1 MISKQMEELV
11 KGSSVIRAMFEE
23 GKKLA
28 AKYGAENVYD
38 FSLGNPSVEPPEEV
52 RQAMVD
58 IVQKEDQNYLHGYM
72 NNSGYEDVRRT
83 IAESIN
89 RKFGMHFA

>member
-38 FSLGNPSVEPPEEV
+38 FSQIGRAHV
-52 RQAMVD
+52 
-58 IVQKEDQNYLHGYM
+58 
-72 NNSGYEDVRRT
+72 
-83 IAESIN
+83 
-89 RKFGMHFA
+89 

>member
-11 KGSSVIRAMFEE
+11 KGSSVIRAMSEE

-52 RQAMVD
+52 RQALRL
-58 IVQKEDQNYLHGYM
+58 IVTL
-72 NNSGYEDVRRT
+72 
-83 IAESIN
+83 
-89 RKFGMHFA
+89 F